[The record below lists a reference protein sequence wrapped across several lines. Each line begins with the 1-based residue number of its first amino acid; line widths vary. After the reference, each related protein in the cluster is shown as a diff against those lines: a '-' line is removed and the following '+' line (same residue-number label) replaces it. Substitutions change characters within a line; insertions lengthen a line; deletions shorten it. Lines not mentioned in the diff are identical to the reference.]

1 LYLLQAFLKH
11 ASPAAAKAK
20 RTSSV
25 DTGEVGS
32 MPSLASDTGEESPAE
47 RKTGDMKTVS
57 VAGASAMPEPTSSE
71 KTAVNALLMAAMAM
85 TEMSGHDT
93 QATTP
98 PPAAKNG
105 PIEDDHETPQRNLL
119 GAFKSPK
126 RKQSEAANPQDLS
139 SYPADGPTRGGSSE
153 TSSPCPGSD
162 EDSPKRE
169 HPGNDTP
176 SNQQKTKRSRIGSL
190 KKGPR
195 NLGSEMSETPMKAA
209 PPSHKK
215 NDMMTTPKTKGDGK
229 KNELTPVS
237 ARCIDFRKMHVNDTN
252 STQA

>member
-1 LYLLQAFLKH
+1 
-11 ASPAAAKAK
+11 
-20 RTSSV
+20 
-25 DTGEVGS
+25 
-32 MPSLASDTGEESPAE
+32 
-47 RKTGDMKTVS
+47 MKTVS

-93 QATTP
+93 QAATP
-98 PPAAKNG
+98 PPAARTDG
-105 PIEDDHETPQRNLL
+105 PIEDNHETPQRNLL

-139 SYPADGPTRGGSSE
+139 SYPADGPTRGDDSQA
-153 TSSPCPGSD
+153 SSPSAGSD

-169 HPGNDTP
+169 HPGDDTP

-190 KKGPR
+190 KKVTR
-195 NLGSEMSETPMKAA
+195 KLGSEMSETPNKAVR
-209 PPSHKK
+209 PPNK
-215 NDMMTTPKTKGDGK
+215 NIDMMMTPKTKGDGK